1 MTAIR
6 GALSGTHP
14 LSEELVKR
22 ILDFKYGRDTIEPV
36 REFFQKE
43 LAELVSLQE
52 SAGFP
57 IASSGSL
64 GLEDLIRPFTRSLD
78 CFQSYEELGDLPIVR
93 WHYTNTFYRKPR
105 LVDKFPNDSSVIL
118 KDKHSLS
125 GHSAYSHEALV
136 GKESKIV
143 IPGPVTLVSL
153 IDVGSM
159 DSGASPYSD
168 LSTIIEDAGR
178 FLAQEVSKLPPD
190 YQEIQFD
197 EPVLV
202 WRNTSRQ
209 LIPSLIKAYEHIK
222 LAVGQKNVIVNTY
235 FGDAMPILSLL
246 LKLPVDGLGVD
257 FLATNPAHLTATSF
271 EGKILQAGI
280 LNAENYVPTQKGDLD
295 QSQTKFYSHL
305 AESLI
310 DLNPDELILTSN
322 TSLEYLP
329 RPIADS
335 CIWLLASIVKEVQ
348 NNGN

>member
-6 GALSGTHP
+6 GAISGTHP
-14 LSEELVKR
+14 LSEELVRR

-57 IASSGSL
+57 IISSGSL
-64 GLEDLIRPFTRSLD
+64 GLEDLIRPFTRSLG

-105 LVDKFPNDSSVIL
+105 LVDKFSSDSSVIL
-118 KDKHSLS
+118 KDRHSLS

-136 GKESKIV
+136 GKASRIV

-153 IDVGSM
+153 IDAGFL
-159 DSGASPYSD
+159 DSTTPPYSD
-168 LSTIIEDAGR
+168 LSTLVEDAGR

-190 YQEIQFD
+190 YKEIQFD

-202 WRNTSRQ
+202 WKNVSRQ
-209 LIPSLIKAYEHIK
+209 LIPSFIKAYEHIK

-235 FGDAMPILSLL
+235 FGNAMPILGLL
-246 LKLPVDGLGVD
+246 LKLPVDGLGID
-257 FLATNPAHLTATSF
+257 LLATNLTHLAAASF
-271 EGKILQAGI
+271 EGKILQVGI
-280 LNAENYVPTQKGDLD
+280 LNAENYLPTQNGGLD
-295 QSQTKFYSHL
+295 QSQTRFYSHL

-322 TSLEYLP
+322 TGLEYLP

-335 CIWLLASIVKEVQ
+335 CIWLLARLVKEVQ
-348 NNGN
+348 NNGY